1 VPLYFVARL
10 AFKAVM
16 KETLAASANTLASW
30 APAWF
35 DLTSNASCDLAF
47 LPFLSARLALT

>member
-1 VPLYFVARL
+1 VARL